1 MTFTGD
7 KSPVKGSLYFA
18 CTTRDVLRCD
28 YLLHVLAVIS
38 DYSLF
43 KEHASKQQ
51 SPSDDRKP
59 SRFGET
65 PATV

>member
-18 CTTRDVLRCD
+18 CTTRDVLRYD

-43 KEHASKQQ
+43 KEHASKRQ
-51 SPSDDRKP
+51 
-59 SRFGET
+59 
-65 PATV
+65 